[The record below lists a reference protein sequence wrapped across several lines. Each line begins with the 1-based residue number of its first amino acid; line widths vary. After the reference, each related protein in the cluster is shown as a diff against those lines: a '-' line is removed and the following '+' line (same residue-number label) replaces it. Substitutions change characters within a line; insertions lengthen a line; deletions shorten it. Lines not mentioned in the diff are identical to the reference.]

1 MRHSRRLGRTA
12 SPLAAAA
19 ALIALALMV
28 AACSGGS
35 KAGGSSGKRT
45 IILTFANQIGNEPPA
60 QLAQFA
66 SAVDARSGGTIRIE
80 FRNNWRARDRRQER
94 DTIADV
100 KRGKVDLAWVGAR
113 AWDWVGVR
121 SFEPLVAP
129 LLIDSYALER
139 KVFEQRI
146 PQTMLADAARA
157 GVVGIGV
164 LPGPLRR
171 IVGVRR
177 PLRAPS
183 DFRGETIGVQ
193 GVIAAE
199 TLRALG
205 ARPR

>member
-45 IILTFANQIGNEPPA
+45 IVLTFANQIRNEPPA

-66 SAVDARSGGTIRIE
+66 RAVDARSGGTIRIE
-80 FRNNWRARDRRQER
+80 FRNDWRARDRRQER

-129 LLIDSYALER
+129 LLVDSYPIEQ
-139 KVFEQRI
+139 KVFERGI
-146 PQTMLADAARA
+146 PQQMLSAVGHA

-171 IVGVRR
+171 VVAVRH
-177 PLRAPS
+177 PLRSPT
-183 DFRGETIGVQ
+183 DFNGIRFGVQ
-193 GVIAAE
+193 GVV
-199 TLRALG
+199 
-205 ARPR
+205 